1 MHIGKARKQLF
12 FENKNKT
19 FGQGM
24 TRTIVLLRAHKA
36 DAPTLKAYD
45 RYAALS
51 DTNVLIVC
59 DERRGPVDMGG
70 RHKIGYDVPK
80 LRDLG
85 LLPHPKCGWRCGD
98 YAYYVARQA
107 FPGYDFY
114 WLTEPDVWV
123 NTAELADV
131 MAEFSAS
138 TADFLAARLRPA
150 HAGWDWHRTMANR
163 YAQVYGCIFPITRL
177 SARAIDH
184 AHAARRAARQLPS
197 EQVFATWPNDEVF
210 VATELM
216 NHNFA
221 CADLNDVR
229 PGTYT
234 DHSLRTGLP
243 HDREDLLSRP
253 PDGLIY
259 HPVRDFTAWFAENA
273 AWADEAA
280 RRLRDEPDVPPLRD
294 HVMRLFRLARTCLE
308 RPAMRDA
315 ALVPLLVIRGSDREA
330 PTSWPGRDATR
341 AEAALLLARHFAP
354 RDGTAA
360 VARVYRV
367 LGLTHALVEGAA
379 HVDDFTIGAGF
390 DLARFPAGS
399 ALAYA
404 ACSERRILRFT
415 LHAPPAAVLGAATVA
430 AEQRRLAA
438 FVCDVGWDVLA
449 TRLSTYHVLAGF
461 PGSDDEPI
469 AAS

>member
-36 DAPTLKAYD
+36 DAQTLKAYD

-70 RHKIGYDVPK
+70 RHKIGYDVRK

-98 YAYYVARQA
+98 YAYYVAREA
-107 FPGYDFY
+107 FPDYDFY

-131 MAEFSAS
+131 MAEFAAS
-138 TADFLAARLRPA
+138 TADFLASRLRPA

-184 AHAARRAARQLPS
+184 AHAARRAARQRPS
-197 EQVFATWPNDEVF
+197 EQVFASWPNDEVF

-234 DHSLRTGLP
+234 EHSLRTGLP
-243 HDREDLLSRP
+243 HDREDLLSAP

-259 HPVRDFTAWFAENA
+259 HPVRDFAAWFAENA

-280 RRLRDEPDVPPLRD
+280 LRMRDQPETPPLRD

-308 RPAMRDA
+308 RPPVRDA
-315 ALVPLLVIRGSDREA
+315 ALIPLLIIRGSDREA
-330 PTSWPGRDATR
+330 PASWPGRDATR

-354 RDGTAA
+354 PAGAA
-360 VARVYRV
+360 PVARVYPV
-367 LGLTHALVEGAA
+367 LGPPGERTQTAA
-379 HVDDFTIGAGF
+379 HMDDFTIGAGF
-390 DLARFPAGS
+390 DLARFPSSFAIP
-399 ALAYA
+399 YA
-404 ACSERRILRFT
+404 SSPEQRIQRFT
-415 LHAPPAAVLGAATVA
+415 LHAWSEALSPDAPLP

-438 FVCDVGWDVLA
+438 FVCDL
-449 TRLSTYHVLAGF
+449 
-461 PGSDDEPI
+461 
-469 AAS
+469 